1 MRRDELEQGGTERDD
16 EFLCVPGEL
25 VVHADDSDAVNEA
38 LGGLRGASL
47 RRVGAFEVWS
57 LPEGTRTTEVI
68 GRARGTSAARVA
80 ASPHYVF
87 GACVARA
94 PMAAFPPMATSGRL
108 PPVEAEGAALT
119 VGVLDTGIVLQ
130 DDRATGKPHPWLA
143 GRVRF
148 IDSDTDAKAAD
159 DASGLLPH
167 LVGHG
172 TMVAGVVLG
181 EAPLAGVRAL
191 RTMADGFGSDED
203 VAAAIREL
211 VADGVRLLNLSF
223 GGNVMT
229 ETEAPPLIADAL
241 RGLPDD
247 VVVVAAAGNFGGTRR
262 VWPAASGRVIAVGA
276 VEDLPHPS
284 PAPFTGRGSWVDAYA
299 PGVSVVGPFCFHRE
313 SGSPGNACRPAQ
325 HFDGWARGTGTS
337 LAAAVVT
344 GRIAQLAIA
353 SGIGV
358 ADAADRLLQDAPRI
372 TVGTLERPFVASTAT
387 ILPASD

>member
-1 MRRDELEQGGTERDD
+1 MHT
-16 EFLCVPGEL
+16 
-25 VVHADDSDAVNEA
+25 DDSDAVNEA
-38 LGGLRGASL
+38 LGGLRGESP

-57 LPEGTRTTEVI
+57 LPEGSRTTDVV
-68 GRARGTSAARVA
+68 GRARGTSAARVL

-94 PMAAFPPMATSGRL
+94 PMAAYPPMATSGRL
-108 PPVEAEGAALT
+108 ASVEIEGAALT
-119 VGVLDTGIVLQ
+119 VGVLDTGIVLH

-143 GRVRF
+143 GRVGF
-148 IDSDTDAKAAD
+148 IDSDEDAAAED
-159 DASGLLPH
+159 DAFGLLPH

-172 TMVAGVVLG
+172 AMVAGVVLG
-181 EAPLAGVRAL
+181 EAPFADIRSA
-191 RTMADGFGSDED
+191 RTIADGFGSDED

-223 GGNVMT
+223 RGNVMT

-241 RGLPDD
+241 RELPDD
-247 VVVVAAAGNFGGTRR
+247 VVVVAAAGNFGDTRR
-262 VWPAASGRVIAVGA
+262 FWPAASSRVIAVGA

-284 PAPFTGRGSWVDAYA
+284 PAPFTGRGGWVDAYA
-299 PGVSVVGPFCFHRE
+299 PGVSIVGPFCFHRE
-313 SGSPGNACRPAQ
+313 SGTLGNACRPAQ

-353 SGIGV
+353 SGIDP
-358 ADAADRLLQDAPRI
+358 ADAADRLLQDGPLI
-372 TVGTLERPFVASTAT
+372 TVGNLERPFVASTAA
-387 ILPASD
+387 IVPASG